1 MKWKALAAA
10 MLLLV
15 TGSACASDGPGARQM
30 FRQMDRNG
38 DRTLQF
44 SEIAEARGRFF
55 DRMDR
60 NGNGFLDP
68 EEAKAAA
75 ARLKEAG
82 RFQAASLEGLEA
94 RAERMDANGD
104 GRISREEFAR
114 FVPDRLL
121 RADADGDRA
130 LSLSELRALRR

>member
-10 MLLLV
+10 MLVLFP
-15 TGSACASDGPGARQM
+15 GSACAFDSPGPRQM

-38 DRTLQF
+38 DRALQF
-44 SEIAEARGRFF
+44 SEIAEARARFF
-55 DRMDR
+55 DSMDR

-68 EEAKAAA
+68 EEKKAAA
-75 ARLKEAG
+75 ARLKDAG

-114 FVPDRLL
+114 FVPDRL
-121 RADADGDRA
+121 RGADADGNRS